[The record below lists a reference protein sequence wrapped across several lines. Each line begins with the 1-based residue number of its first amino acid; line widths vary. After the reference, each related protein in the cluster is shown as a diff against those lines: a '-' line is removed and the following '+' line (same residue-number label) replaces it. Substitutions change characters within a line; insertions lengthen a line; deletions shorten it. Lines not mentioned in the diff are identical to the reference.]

1 MKKVKSSV
9 LVKWLISKQRR
20 QKMSQ
25 IRVHK
30 PTRKGNQ
37 RKRANLAIRIFRAI
51 IMRVIVQI
59 RFMARSIIINSQKRI
74 KNRRSIRSQE
84 KYAMTNHQKGIFNS
98 VIRMVIIA
106 LEITII
112 IIIMSGAIQKM
123 TTGVIITTT
132 TMIGALLQSIQGVI
146 IIIKLHL
153 NQDRITGLQTIIIVL
168 NLVIM
173 INIGKNEIRKSTI
186 KITVDLLKSAVATT
200 ISREATIM
208 DTTRNQDTEQIQCM
222 LINVQ
227 VKAQA

>member
-1 MKKVKSSV
+1 
-9 LVKWLISKQRR
+9 
-20 QKMSQ
+20 
-25 IRVHK
+25 
-30 PTRKGNQ
+30 
-37 RKRANLAIRIFRAI
+37 
-51 IMRVIVQI
+51 
-59 RFMARSIIINSQKRI
+59 
-74 KNRRSIRSQE
+74 
-84 KYAMTNHQKGIFNS
+84 MTNHQKGIFNS

-200 ISREATIM
+200 ISREVTIM
-208 DTTRNQDTEQIQCM
+208 DTTRNQDTE
-222 LINVQ
+222 
-227 VKAQA
+227 